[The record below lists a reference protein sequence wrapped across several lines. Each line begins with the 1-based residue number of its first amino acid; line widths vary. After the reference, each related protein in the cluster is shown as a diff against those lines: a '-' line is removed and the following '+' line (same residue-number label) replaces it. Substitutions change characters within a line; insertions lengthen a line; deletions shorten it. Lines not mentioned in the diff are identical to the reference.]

1 MSLEYY
7 QYKAGILEQHCED
20 AGRDPAEI
28 RRTLLMPCYL
38 TESKSLIERVVK
50 GLGPGTVAGSRQY
63 IVDRIGEFQ
72 DAGIAEI
79 MFGGLGGVERLKQYE
94 EEIISAFR

>member
-1 MSLEYY
+1 
-7 QYKAGILEQHCED
+7 
-20 AGRDPAEI
+20 
-28 RRTLLMPCYL
+28 MPCYL
-38 TESKSLIERVVK
+38 TEDKNLIERVVG
-50 GLGPGTVAGSRQY
+50 GLGAGTVAGSRQY

-79 MFGGLGGVERLKQYE
+79 MFGGLGSGDVERLKQYE